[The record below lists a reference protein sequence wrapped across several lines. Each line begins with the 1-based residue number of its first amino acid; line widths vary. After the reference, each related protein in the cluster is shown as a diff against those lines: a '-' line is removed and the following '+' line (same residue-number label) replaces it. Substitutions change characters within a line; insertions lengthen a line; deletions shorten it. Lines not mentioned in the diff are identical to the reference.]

1 MGSGGKDNLILLWDT
16 TKWEIKHKLELH
28 GGRILDLKFSLDS
41 KVLISSSED
50 KKISIFYLD
59 STK

>member
-1 MGSGGKDNLILLWDT
+1 LILLWDT

-28 GGRILDLKFSLDS
+28 GGGVLDLKFSLDS

-50 KKISIFYLD
+50 FMISIFDVD
-59 STK
+59 SAK